1 MADGRGRVII
11 NWAQRRFDGQ
21 GAATAASNVHASNEV
36 GDEDEEKAA
45 ASCRTDPPSSD
56 EDDPIGLGQRLLS
69 WRRVPSATGAA
80 VAARNAVAFDVDDL
94 QVLMTEAAIGVC
106 ALTSVQS
113 PSSSSSYSVVAATV
127 DADSIL
133 RQHTRTA
140 VYDLRW
146 IVTKTIGRLEQ
157 SHKDACQR
165 ADLPIEWGNLGL
177 TAAQCAK
184 HLVALVQRNAPCT
197 VYVGT
202 TMGPA
207 RRWLGD
213 REYDARPEAHADV
226 DDNFPPAKKGVS
238 RQTNIRNGLI
248 GCTYWRRRGMRT
260 PFSLS
265 RS

>member
-1 MADGRGRVII
+1 
-11 NWAQRRFDGQ
+11 
-21 GAATAASNVHASNEV
+21 
-36 GDEDEEKAA
+36 
-45 ASCRTDPPSSD
+45 
-56 EDDPIGLGQRLLS
+56 
-69 WRRVPSATGAA
+69 
-80 VAARNAVAFDVDDL
+80 
-94 QVLMTEAAIGVC
+94 MTEAAVGAC

-113 PSSSSSYSVVAATV
+113 PSSSSSSSVVAATV

-133 RQHTRTA
+133 GQHTRTA

-226 DDNFPPAKKGVS
+226 DADLPPAKRRITAGKHSAWADRMHILAVT
-238 RQTNIRNGLI
+238 RHANACQLEPLLI
-248 GCTYWRRRGMRT
+248 AVARTAAKAFGCTCANSADDARGMAAAPNFLYAVFGELRT
-260 PFSLS
+260 PVGRPVHPCLRFS
-265 RS
+265 